1 MKSISLRDAG
11 GGKIVD
17 VGFVTLVH
25 RIVIAT
31 LLDSFYC
38 AHMEFPNGSGGLD
51 KNLTLDNCYVC
62 LMFQISPYAIF
73 WTFSL

>member
-1 MKSISLRDAG
+1 MKSISLRDTG

-25 RIVIAT
+25 RRVIAT

-38 AHMEFPNGSGGLD
+38 IHMEFPKGSGGLD
-51 KNLTLDNCYVC
+51 KNLTLDNCHVC
-62 LMFQISPYAIF
+62 LMF
-73 WTFSL
+73 